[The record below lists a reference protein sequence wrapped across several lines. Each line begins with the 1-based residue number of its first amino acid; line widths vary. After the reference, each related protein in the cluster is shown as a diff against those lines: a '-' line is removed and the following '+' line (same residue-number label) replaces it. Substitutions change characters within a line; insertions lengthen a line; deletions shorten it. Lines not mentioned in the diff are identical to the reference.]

1 MNESATSVDGNEPG
15 TEKADVDKLSPQ
27 ALNFQ
32 SPLRAV
38 SPVFGS
44 PGHIQAA
51 LSQAASPIN
60 NSTFSA
66 NLRALIGEDET
77 LGAPEKPSVTELADE
92 IARLRGEFQAQTDAL
107 ALKDSMDKINSNSK
121 QTAELNAGVKTMSL
135 KQKEQT
141 TLLGRMEDTIA
152 IIEGQ
157 VQAVAEKAVSI
168 EAFTQLENRLQQS
181 EQREQVLRSD
191 IKKLTQLFEELSKS
205 EQLQMNSTTE
215 IMNDVREWRSEV
227 NNKLSE
233 VDEKIAFISSRQNS
247 LRQETSRERHVGQR
261 SSQSLSQSVHIVEED
276 IRDVKRQLTQAV
288 SLFRKHNKKIAK
300 EAQPEDGDDI
310 GEMFRTSVVKDIST
324 TLFGE

>member
-1 MNESATSVDGNEPG
+1 
-15 TEKADVDKLSPQ
+15 
-27 ALNFQ
+27 
-32 SPLRAV
+32 
-38 SPVFGS
+38 
-44 PGHIQAA
+44 
-51 LSQAASPIN
+51 
-60 NSTFSA
+60 
-66 NLRALIGEDET
+66 
-77 LGAPEKPSVTELADE
+77 
-92 IARLRGEFQAQTDAL
+92 
-107 ALKDSMDKINSNSK
+107 MDKINSNSK

-247 LRQETSRERHVGQR
+247 LQQETSRERHVGQR

-288 SLFRKHNKKIAK
+288 SLFRKHNKKIGK
-300 EAQPEDGDDI
+300 GAQPEDGDDI
-310 GEMFRTSVVKDIST
+310 GEMFRTSVIKDIST
-324 TLFGE
+324 TLLENKTN